1 MSRNLKIVISFII
14 LFVGILIF
22 CSEYFNSKK
31 IQVYDYVNELYYNE
45 LVVLDEEINVQDE
58 IINEEQN
65 INEEDNSD
73 EVQEENKEEDVVE
86 DTSNKTSV
94 STNNKAIYVGYLNIP
109 NINLR
114 KGFTSKESKYNT
126 VSKNI
131 QILSASDYPDKEN
144 GNVIIAAHSGNSS
157 VSYFNKLYLLNIGD
171 YAYIEYNGVKYTY
184 KIVNIYNIEKT
195 GKAEITRNKNI
206 STLTLITCT
215 KDNKTTQTIY
225 ISELINKE

>member
-1 MSRNLKIVISFII
+1 MSRNLKIIISFII
-14 LFVGILIF
+14 LIVGILIF
-22 CSEYFNSKK
+22 FSEYFHSKK
-31 IQVYDYVNELYYNE
+31 IQVYDYINELYYSE
-45 LVVLDEEINVQDE
+45 LITIDEELEEVTENNEEINTE
-58 IINEEQN
+58 IET
-65 INEEDNSD
+65 
-73 EVQEENKEEDVVE
+73 ENKEEEEVE
-86 DTSNKTSV
+86 ETSNNKV
-94 STNNKAIYVGYLNIP
+94 ITNNKAIYIGYLSIP

-114 KGFTSKESKYNT
+114 KGFTEKDSKYNT
-126 VSKNI
+126 VNKNI

-171 YAYIEYNGVKYTY
+171 YIFIEYNGIKYTY
-184 KIVNIYNIEKT
+184 KIVNIYSIEKT

-215 KDNKTTQTIY
+215 KDNKKTQTIY